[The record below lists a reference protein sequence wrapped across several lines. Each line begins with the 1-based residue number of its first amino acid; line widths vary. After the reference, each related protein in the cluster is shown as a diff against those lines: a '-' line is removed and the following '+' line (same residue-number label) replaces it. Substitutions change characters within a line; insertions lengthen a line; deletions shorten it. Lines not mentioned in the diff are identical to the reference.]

1 MANKLD
7 MGEITSFDK
16 VKLKKTETP
25 EKNTLQTKETTEE
38 EKQSESNLQ
47 GEEVTENS
55 HLVKAL
61 QVFPIASV
69 LRWTCSYSH

>member
-38 EKQSESNLQ
+38 EKQSES
-47 GEEVTENS
+47 S
-55 HLVKAL
+55 
-61 QVFPIASV
+61 
-69 LRWTCSYSH
+69 

>member
-38 EKQSESNLQ
+38 EKQSESSSFIHDFINL
-47 GEEVTENS
+47 GPFS
-55 HLVKAL
+55 FLFDK
-61 QVFPIASV
+61 SG
-69 LRWTCSYSH
+69 